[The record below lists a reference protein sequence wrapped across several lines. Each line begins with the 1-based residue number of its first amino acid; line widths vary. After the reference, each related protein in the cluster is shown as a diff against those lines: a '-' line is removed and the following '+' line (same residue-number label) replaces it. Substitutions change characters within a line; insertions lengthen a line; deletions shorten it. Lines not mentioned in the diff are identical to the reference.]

1 MQAEQIIIVV
11 LIVAIYYLINKNKEQ
26 KRIINLLHLESEG
39 YLNLL
44 SDVGAMPENL
54 IKNKIDQ
61 LNKKLG
67 KVKVKL

>member
-1 MQAEQIIIVV
+1 MQVEQIIIVV

-61 LNKKLG
+61 LNKELG

>member
-1 MQAEQIIIVV
+1 MQVEQIIIVV

-26 KRIINLLHLESEG
+26 KRIINILHLESEG

-54 IKNKIDQ
+54 TKSKIDQ
-61 LNKKLG
+61 LNKNLG

>member
-1 MQAEQIIIVV
+1 MQVEQIIIVV
-11 LIVAIYYLINKNKEQ
+11 LIVVIYYLINKNKEQ

-61 LNKKLG
+61 LNKNLG

>member
-1 MQAEQIIIVV
+1 MQVEQIIIVV
-11 LIVAIYYLINKNKEQ
+11 LIVSIYYLINKNKEQ
-26 KRIINLLHLESEG
+26 KRIINILHLESEG

-44 SDVGAMPENL
+44 SDVGAMPEKL

-61 LNKKLG
+61 LNKNLG

>member
-1 MQAEQIIIVV
+1 MQIEQIIIVV

-26 KRIINLLHLESEG
+26 KRIINILHLESEG

-61 LNKKLG
+61 LNKNLGKG
-67 KVKVKL
+67 KVKL

>member
-1 MQAEQIIIVV
+1 MQVEQIIIVV
-11 LIVAIYYLINKNKEQ
+11 LIVVIYYLINKNKEQ

>member
-1 MQAEQIIIVV
+1 MQVEQIIIVV
-11 LIVAIYYLINKNKEQ
+11 LIVVIYYLINKNKEQ
-26 KRIINLLHLESEG
+26 TRIINLLHLESEG

-54 IKNKIDQ
+54 IKNKVDQ

>member
-1 MQAEQIIIVV
+1 MQVEQIIIAV

>member
-1 MQAEQIIIVV
+1 MQVEQIIIVV

-61 LNKKLG
+61 LNKNLG